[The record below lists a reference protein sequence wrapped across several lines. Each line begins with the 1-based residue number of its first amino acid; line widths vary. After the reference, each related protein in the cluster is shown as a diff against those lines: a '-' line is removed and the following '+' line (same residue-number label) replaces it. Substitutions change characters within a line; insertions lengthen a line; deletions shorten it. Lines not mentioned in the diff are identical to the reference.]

1 MTETGHLD
9 AVLAALPEAL
19 RAQLDA
25 ASEATVAGATGADA
39 GPRPPLLRVAPVTA
53 GRSGRD
59 ARRAR
64 AAEAVYEGHLLHAG
78 LSRCFRRDLDPDL
91 ALLAGD
97 VFYAIALRELAAADD
112 LEAIDRLADAIA
124 AAARSRS
131 SGDAEASIAQDFAA
145 AVERLFAP

>member
-1 MTETGHLD
+1 MNETSPLD

-25 ASEATVAGATGADA
+25 AGESSVPGEDTQPPRLRIAPVAGD
-39 GPRPPLLRVAPVTA
+39 
-53 GRSGRD
+53 SERD

-131 SGDAEASIAQDFAA
+131 SGDGEASIAQDFAA
-145 AVERLFAP
+145 AVKRLFAP

>member
-1 MTETGHLD
+1 MTETGPLD
-9 AVLAALPEAL
+9 AVLAVLPEAL

-25 ASEATVAGATGADA
+25 ASEATVAGAAGADA
-39 GPRPPLLRVAPVTA
+39 GPRPPLLQVAPVT

-131 SGDAEASIAQDFAA
+131 SGDGEASIAEDFAA